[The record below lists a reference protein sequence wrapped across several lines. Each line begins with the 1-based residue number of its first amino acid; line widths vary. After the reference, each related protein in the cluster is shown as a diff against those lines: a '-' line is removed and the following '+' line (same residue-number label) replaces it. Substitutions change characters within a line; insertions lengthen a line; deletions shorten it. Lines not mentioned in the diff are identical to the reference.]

1 QPGRRVRAVA
11 ARGAAFAAGDQGAA
25 ARARAGQ
32 AAAGRVGSAQ
42 ARLLGAAAGKL
53 QRGLARALRARG
65 RARAAGRSLLARH
78 GGPNPVEKSARG
90 AGLAPPRL
98 HVHRAAAL
106 ARANAPAMTSR
117 ILVVR
122 RDNIGDLVC
131 ATPLLAALRRQFP
144 GAHIAALVN
153 SYNAAVLAGNP

>member
-1 QPGRRVRAVA
+1 
-11 ARGAAFAAGDQGAA
+11 
-25 ARARAGQ
+25 
-32 AAAGRVGSAQ
+32 
-42 ARLLGAAAGKL
+42 GKL
-53 QRGLARALRARG
+53 QRGLARAWRARG

-78 GGPNPVEKSARG
+78 GGRNPVEKSARG

-131 ATPLLAALRRQFP
+131 ATPAPAPLRRPFP
-144 GAHIAALVN
+144 GADTPAPVKSH
-153 SYNAAVLAGNP
+153 NAGRLRGDPERQDGP